1 MLLVVMQLQ
10 GTALEQTAMLP
21 KSGELIFLTPH
32 PQIYNMTLNAGENGE
47 HARGFTLQ
55 LVFLLWTKILQKH

>member
-32 PQIYNMTLNAGENGE
+32 PQIYNMTLD
-47 HARGFTLQ
+47 
-55 LVFLLWTKILQKH
+55 

>member
-10 GTALEQTAMLP
+10 GTALEQTAMLR

-32 PQIYNMTLNAGENGE
+32 PQIYNMTLD
-47 HARGFTLQ
+47 
-55 LVFLLWTKILQKH
+55 

>member
-21 KSGELIFLTPH
+21 KSGELIFLTCSWFH
-32 PQIYNMTLNAGENGE
+32 SS
-47 HARGFTLQ
+47 ARVPSLD
-55 LVFLLWTKILQKH
+55 